1 MEVFEGIRHSTVE
14 AENAV
19 SEQYSVIENIRQNF
33 AAIQDEIET
42 LVATNEENSAMIQS
56 ITESI
61 SQQQDSVT
69 EVESEING
77 IAGLS
82 DDLKTQFA
90 ND

>member
-1 MEVFEGIRHSTVE
+1 
-14 AENAV
+14 
-19 SEQYSVIENIRQNF
+19 VIENIRQNF

-90 ND
+90 NE